1 MYIYIHIPFCTNI
14 CSYCDFPKLLYDKK
28 YTRKYL
34 EMLASEI
41 DSRYSNEEVVSIYIG
56 GGTPTSLDLS
66 ELEYLLRLTTK
77 FKKNNNIEFTIE
89 SNIESLDEDKIK
101 LLKDYG
107 VNRIS
112 LGVQSFNDK
121 TLEELNRRHRK
132 NDIKRVVKLLKNN
145 NFYNISV
152 DYIYGVHDDLEEV
165 KEDIEEYLELDIPHI
180 SCYSLIIE
188 NNTVFGIK
196 KRNYIDETHEEE
208 MYRYIEYALTSNG
221 YGHYEISNYG
231 KDGYK
236 SLHNLNYWNN
246 GYYYGFGM
254 GAVSYLDNKRIINT
268 LNLSKY
274 LDGEFI
280 NNIEAETRETE
291 ISNTFMLGFRK
302 IDGINVGE
310 FEKRFGFSPLDMDI
324 VKRLIDEEKLI
335 LDGDQLFINQKYIYL
350 SNSIIMEFI

>member
-1 MYIYIHIPFCTNI
+1 MYIYIHIPFCTSI
-14 CSYCDFPKLLYDKK
+14 CSYCDFPKVLYDKK

-34 EMLASEI
+34 ETIDREI
-41 DSRYSNEEVVSIYIG
+41 NSRYKNEEVVSIYIG

-66 ELEYLLRLTTK
+66 ELEYLLRLTTR

-121 TLEELNRRHRK
+121 TLEELNRKHRK
-132 NDIKRVVKLLKNN
+132 NDIIEKVKLLKSN
-145 NFYNISV
+145 NFDNISV
-152 DYIYGVHDDLEEV
+152 DYIYGVHDDIEEV
-165 KEDIEEYLELDIPHI
+165 KKDIEEFLKLDIPHI

-196 KRNYIDETHEEE
+196 KRNYIDEAHEEE
-208 MYRYIEYALTSNG
+208 MYRYIENTLTSNG

-231 KDGYK
+231 RVGYK
-236 SLHNLNYWNN
+236 SRHNLNYWNN

-254 GAVSYLDNKRIINT
+254 GAVSYLDNKRISNT

-280 NNIEAETRETE
+280 KEEETETRELE

-302 IDGINVGE
+302 IDGINVGG
-310 FEKRFGFSPLDMDI
+310 FEKRFGFSPLDIDI

-335 LDGDQLFINQKYIYL
+335 LEGNQLFINPKYIYL